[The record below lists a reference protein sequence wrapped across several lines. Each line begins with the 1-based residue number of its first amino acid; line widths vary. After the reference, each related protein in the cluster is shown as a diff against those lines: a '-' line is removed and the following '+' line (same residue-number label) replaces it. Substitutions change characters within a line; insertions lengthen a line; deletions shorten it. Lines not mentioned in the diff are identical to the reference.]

1 MTPTMTPTV
10 AEPGSSRRAR
20 QLCVPGSAESAGFG
34 EGRLV
39 IEGVLFDVD
48 DTLVDTR
55 GAFVHA
61 LAAVASSYLPE
72 VGPAEATERVQ
83 RMLVTWRA
91 DSGGH
96 YRAYT
101 RGELDF
107 VEQRWH
113 RANELHAL
121 YGGPRLA
128 RDEFGAW
135 DAVFEDGFLSGWT
148 AHRDASPVVDLLL
161 AAGLP
166 VGALS
171 NAGVAYQEDKL
182 ARTGFAG
189 RVPML
194 VGVDTLGVGKP
205 HPSVFLEAA
214 RLLGTDPARTA
225 YVGDELDIDAVAA
238 VQAGLRGIWLDRPGG
253 RRVEVSDEEVAA
265 AAVPVIST
273 LADLPRLLG
282 LR

>member
-1 MTPTMTPTV
+1 MT
-10 AEPGSSRRAR
+10 
-20 QLCVPGSAESAGFG
+20 
-34 EGRLV
+34 

-55 GAFVHA
+55 AAFLHA
-61 LAAVASSYLPE
+61 LAAVAAEYLPE
-72 VGPAEATERVQ
+72 DATDRLGE
-83 RMLVTWRA
+83 MLLTWRA
-91 DSGGH
+91 DTGGY

-101 RGELDF
+101 RGELGF
-107 VEQRWH
+107 VEQRWY
-113 RANELHAL
+113 RANQLHER
-121 YGGPRLA
+121 YGGPWLSKA
-128 RDEFGAW
+128 DFAAW
-135 DAVFEDGFLSGWT
+135 DDVFEGGFVAGWS
-148 AHRDASPVVDLLL
+148 AHPDASPLVDLLL

-214 RLLGTDPARTA
+214 RRLGTDPARTA
-225 YVGDELDIDAVAA
+225 YVGDELDIDAAA
-238 VQAGLRGIWLDRPGG
+238 AAAAGLVGIWLDRPGG
-253 RRVEVSDEEVAA
+253 RRVEVGDDEIGAA
-265 AAVPVIST
+265 GVPVIAT
-273 LADLPRLLG
+273 LADLPPLLH
-282 LR
+282 LPAA

>member
-1 MTPTMTPTV
+1 MAFAV
-10 AEPGSSRRAR
+10 
-20 QLCVPGSAESAGFG
+20 
-34 EGRLV
+34 
-39 IEGVLFDVD
+39 EGVLFDVD

-55 GAFVHA
+55 GAFVDA

-72 VGPAEATERVQ
+72 LEPAAATARVH
-83 RMLVTWRA
+83 RMLATWRA

-107 VEQRWH
+107 VEQRLR

-121 YGGPRLA
+121 YGGPILGRE
-128 RDEFGAW
+128 EFAAW
-135 DAVFEDGFLSGWT
+135 DEVFEEGFIRGWR
-148 AHRDASPVVDLLL
+148 AHPDASPVVDLLL
-161 AAGLP
+161 AAGIP

-238 VQAGLRGIWLDRPGG
+238 VQAGLLGVWLDRPGG

-265 AAVPVIST
+265 AAVPAIST
-273 LADLPRLLG
+273 LADLPALFG
-282 LR
+282 LS